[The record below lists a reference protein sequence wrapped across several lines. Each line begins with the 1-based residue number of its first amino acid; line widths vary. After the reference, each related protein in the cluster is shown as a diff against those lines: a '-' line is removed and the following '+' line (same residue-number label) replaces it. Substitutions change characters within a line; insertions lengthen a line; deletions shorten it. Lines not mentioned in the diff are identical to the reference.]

1 MELGERLRQTL
12 AVAGLTPRH
21 LGGAT
26 RVYYTTIYRI
36 MGGRDQKVSG
46 SVEYV
51 LTKALDKI
59 EHMVEQ
65 GELPVTEKLSCKE
78 TTERLA
84 SMLAQES

>member
-1 MELGERLRQTL
+1 
-12 AVAGLTPRH
+12 
-21 LGGAT
+21 
-26 RVYYTTIYRI
+26 